1 MSRSQQGAVVQQA
14 GDENKTYNQ
23 NAQTSFNTTQG
34 DVTDF
39 GKATNKFVAANPY
52 IQGGEYQT
60 SSNQILGDTAAG
72 LAQSTGQGI
81 QGAAVRTGQ
90 NAGGAIAAT
99 ENMEEANMRGLSA
112 EQAKANQDRIAGE
125 TKYDETGLGLKAT
138 GVGMQD
144 ELSTQQA
151 GAAQGALGTQE
162 QAAQTPS
169 FMDQLGS
176 GLIQAGVGFASNYA
190 KPGCWIARELWG
202 SWDDPRV
209 VLVRR
214 WLADEFS
221 QRWYGPPML
230 RLYTRWGIEASRW
243 IQTHSVSRRVAS
255 MLFTSILR
263 TAERWQAEQSEY
275 LNWAV
280 TDGAR

>member
-1 MSRSQQGAVVQQA
+1 MSRGQQGQTFDTAS
-14 GDENKTYNQ
+14 GENKSYNQ

-39 GKATNKFVAANPY
+39 GKATNKFIAANPY
-52 IQGGEYQT
+52 TQGGEYQT

-72 LAQSTGQGI
+72 IAQSTGQGI

-112 EQAKANQDRIAGE
+112 EEAKANQDRIAGE
-125 TKYDETGLGLKAT
+125 TSYNQAGLGLEGAK
-138 GVGMQD
+138 VGMQNSLAT
-144 ELSTQQA
+144 EQA

-190 KPGCWIARELWG
+190 KAGCWIARELWG

-209 VLVRR
+209 MLVRR

-221 QRWYGPPML
+221 LRWYGPPML
-230 RLYTRWGIEASRW
+230 RLYTRFGIEAAKW
-243 IQTHSVSRRVAS
+243 IQTHRISRRVAS
-255 MLFTSILR
+255 ILFTSILR
-263 TAERWQAEQSEY
+263 AAERWQDEQANY
-275 LNWAV
+275 LYWAV